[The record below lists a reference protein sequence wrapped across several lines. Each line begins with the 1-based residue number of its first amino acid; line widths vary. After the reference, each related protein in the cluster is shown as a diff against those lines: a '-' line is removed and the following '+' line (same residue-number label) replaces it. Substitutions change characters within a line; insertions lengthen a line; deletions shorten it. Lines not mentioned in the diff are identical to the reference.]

1 MPVFV
6 DTNVLIYA
14 LDPRFPEKQRVAQDW
29 LRRCWQERIGR
40 VSVQVLNE
48 FYVNLVRIK
57 GGNFGARARAEIRQ
71 LMAWHPC
78 AIDGALVETA
88 WGIADE
94 ASVSHWDALI
104 IAAAIHQDCETLLS
118 EDLQHGQV
126 IEGVRVVN
134 PFLGNHDPDSLTS
147 IAKA

>member
-14 LDPRFPEKQRVAQDW
+14 LDPRHVAKQRAAQAW
-29 LRRCWQERIGR
+29 LTRCWQERSGR
-40 VSVQVLNE
+40 VSTQVLNE

-57 GGNFGARARAEIRQ
+57 GDEFKVRARAEIRH

-78 AIDGALVETA
+78 AIDAIMLETA
-88 WGIADE
+88 WGIADDT
-94 ASVSHWDALI
+94 SISHWDALI
-104 IAAAIHQDCETLLS
+104 VAAALHQGCETLLS
-118 EDLQHGQV
+118 EDLQHGQI

-134 PFLGNHDPDSLTS
+134 PFRA
-147 IAKA
+147 AK

>member
-14 LDPRFPEKQRVAQDW
+14 LDARFPEKQSAAQEW
-29 LRRCWQERIGR
+29 LRRCWTERIGR
-40 VSVQVLNE
+40 VSTQVLNE
-48 FYVNLVRIK
+48 FYVNLVRIN
-57 GGNFGARARAEIRQ
+57 GGEFQARARAEIRQ

-78 AIDGALVETA
+78 AIDGALLETA

-104 IAAAIHQDCETLLS
+104 IAAAVHQDCETLLS

-134 PFLGNHDPDSLTS
+134 PFLG
-147 IAKA
+147 K

>member
-1 MPVFV
+1 VPVFV

-14 LDPRFPEKQRVAQDW
+14 LDPRFPEKQGVAQDW
-29 LRRCWQERIGR
+29 LKHCWRERIGR

-48 FYVNLVRIK
+48 FYVNLVRIN

-104 IAAAIHQDCETLLS
+104 IAAAIHQDCEILLS

-134 PFLGNHDPDSLTS
+134 PFLDNHAPDSLTS
-147 IAKA
+147 IPKA

>member
-14 LDPRFPEKQRVAQDW
+14 LDPRNVTKQRVAQTW
-29 LRRCWQERIGR
+29 LTRCWQERSGR
-40 VSVQVLNE
+40 VSTQVLNE

-57 GGNFGARARAEIRQ
+57 GDEFKVRARAEIRH

-78 AIDGALVETA
+78 AIDAPMLETA
-88 WGIADE
+88 WSIADD
-94 ASVSHWDALI
+94 ASISHWDALI
-104 IAAAIHQDCETLLS
+104 VAAALHQGCETLLS
-118 EDLQHGQV
+118 EDLQHGQI

-134 PFLGNHDPDSLTS
+134 PFR
-147 IAKA
+147 AAE